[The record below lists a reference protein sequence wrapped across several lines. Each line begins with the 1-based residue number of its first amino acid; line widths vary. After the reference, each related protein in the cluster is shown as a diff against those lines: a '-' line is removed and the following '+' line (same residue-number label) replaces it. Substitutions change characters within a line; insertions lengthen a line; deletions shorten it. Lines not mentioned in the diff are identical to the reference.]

1 MNPKPHQKSELT
13 LSAVPELDRW
23 CACHPDGLLEP
34 VTPTEIRFR
43 VGAPLD
49 FDVFQLV
56 AYAVIGVLGSVV
68 GVQLG
73 RWLVGA

>member
-1 MNPKPHQKSELT
+1 MNPKVDPKSELT

-34 VTPTEIRFR
+34 VTVSELTLK

-49 FDVFQLV
+49 FAVVQLA
-56 AYAVIGVLGSVV
+56 AYIVTGLLGAVIGVQIAKAFLG
-68 GVQLG
+68 
-73 RWLVGA
+73 